1 MLPVALDA
9 HGTDSGPEVVL
20 EGARLA
26 TADGIAVR
34 VFGPASLG
42 GSEGVEV
49 VAAEDWIA
57 NDADPV
63 AAVRSTPGASVVR
76 AAADVAEGRSSA
88 LVSAG
93 STGATMTAALFALKR
108 IKGVHRPALAAQVP
122 LPGAGGTM
130 LFLDVGANT
139 EVRPQHLIQFAY
151 LGSAFS
157 ESVLEVERPRVAL
170 LSVGEEQKKGNPDVI
185 EAHAALAHA
194 RTRSGGR
201 GGDDGE
207 GVRFI
212 GNVEGR
218 DLLTGVADV
227 IVTDG
232 FTGNVTLKTL
242 EGTARA
248 VAGAVRDA
256 ARSGPIAAAGGLLLR
271 PALGGLRRG
280 LDPNAVGGAVLLG
293 LRGVAVV
300 AHGSSTP
307 EGIANAVRLADR
319 AVRERATERTTE
331 RLRASGATRESLREE
346 PRLPSQR

>member
-1 MLPVALDA
+1 MKIALDA
-9 HGTDSGPEVVL
+9 YGTDSGPEVVM

-26 TADGIAVR
+26 AADGVLVR
-34 VFGPASLG
+34 VFGPSSLIASD
-42 GSEGVEV
+42 GVEV
-49 VAAEDWIA
+49 VPAGGWIA

-63 AAVRSTPGASVVR
+63 PAVRSTPGASVVM
-76 AAADVAEGRSSA
+76 AAADVAEGNSAA

-108 IKGVHRPALAAQVP
+108 LHGVHRPALAAQVP
-122 LPGAGGTM
+122 LPGAAGTM

-157 ESVLEVERPRVAL
+157 QAVLGIERPRVAL
-170 LSVGEEQKKGNPDVI
+170 LSVGEEQKKGNPDVV
-185 EAHAALAHA
+185 EAHAALVA
-194 RTRSGGR
+194 
-201 GGDDGE
+201 GDTID
-207 GVRFI
+207 FI

-232 FTGNVTLKTL
+232 FTGNITLKTL

-256 ARSGPIAAAGGLLLR
+256 ARSGPVSAAGGLLLR
-271 PALGGLRRG
+271 PALSGVRRG

-307 EGIANAVRLADR
+307 EGIANALRLADS
-319 AVRERATERTTE
+319 AVRERAVERTAE
-331 RLRASGATRESLREE
+331 SLRASGATREALRETPTE
-346 PRLPSQR
+346 EGSR